1 VNEREYLAATLW
13 TPAEWWRD
21 RDGDWKTAVRIGAPT
36 KAGDVG
42 GREVKTAAAPA
53 KRRRPHRRRA
63 RAFATGSV
71 ARLLRSRKLTAE
83 ERCEIALF
91 HYLKTGEML

>member
-13 TPAEWWRD
+13 TPAEWGCD

-42 GREVKTAAAPA
+42 GREVKTAGDMYREPQ
-53 KRRRPHRRRA
+53 KTMHVRA
-63 RAFATGSV
+63 DMYSETPKAIHVGEFS
-71 ARLLRSRKLTAE
+71 RL
-83 ERCEIALF
+83 
-91 HYLKTGEML
+91 